1 MNRRSALLSFALG
14 LRLALGLGVG
24 LGLACVPALA
34 RPAKQKGWFGI
45 AVSVDV
51 EGFSL
56 NPTLR
61 TAKIETVVPS
71 SPADIGGLLAGDLTV
86 EAQGITVAGAKAD
99 TLEVAVQRAVG
110 ETLQLTI
117 KRGSSAPRVVVL
129 TAIAKPV
136 GL

>member
-1 MNRRSALLSFALG
+1 MFGGFCMNRRSALQFLG
-14 LRLALGLGVG
+14 LALGL
-24 LGLACVPALA
+24 ACIPALA
-34 RPAKQKGWFGI
+34 RPAKEKGWFGF

-71 SPADIGGLLAGDLTV
+71 SPADIGGLLAGDLIV
-86 EAQGITVAGAKAD
+86 EAQGVTVAGAKAEA
-99 TLEVAVQRAVG
+99 LKVAVQRAVG

-136 GL
+136 GV